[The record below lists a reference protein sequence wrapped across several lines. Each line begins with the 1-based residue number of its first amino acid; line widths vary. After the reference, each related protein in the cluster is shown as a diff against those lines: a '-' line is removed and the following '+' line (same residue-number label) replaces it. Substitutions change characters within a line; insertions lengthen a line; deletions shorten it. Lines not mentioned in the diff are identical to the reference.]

1 MVSLVVIYVLVLV
14 FNKSL
19 MHCVKW
25 ILEVNFNC
33 CKVNSYG
40 NRFHLK
46 NKRLSLFYS
55 TANVFFLSIDMPT
68 SFVESNL
75 KRAISF
81 QTEDLRKMANLD
93 EKPKFL
99 HGNLSKSSLNNKP
112 IFMIYADQ
120 SQSIARK
127 GGSGQKEDKSLWIF
141 PIGSRLETMC
151 WIFKFPI
158 KLLLTLTIPNP
169 KTYRRCYPFTF
180 IMCIILIGLNSWCII
195 WMLTVMGKHIVS

>member
-1 MVSLVVIYVLVLV
+1 
-14 FNKSL
+14 
-19 MHCVKW
+19 
-25 ILEVNFNC
+25 
-33 CKVNSYG
+33 
-40 NRFHLK
+40 
-46 NKRLSLFYS
+46 
-55 TANVFFLSIDMPT
+55 MPT

-93 EKPKFL
+93 EKPKSL
-99 HGNLSKSSLNNKP
+99 HGSLSKSSLDNMP

-120 SQSIARK
+120 SQSIANK
-127 GGSGQKEDKSLWIF
+127 DGSGQKVDKSLWNF
-141 PIGSRLETMC
+141 PIRSKQETMW

-169 KTYRRCYPFTF
+169 KTYRRWYPLTF

-195 WMLTVMGKHIVS
+195 WMLTVMGKQIVS